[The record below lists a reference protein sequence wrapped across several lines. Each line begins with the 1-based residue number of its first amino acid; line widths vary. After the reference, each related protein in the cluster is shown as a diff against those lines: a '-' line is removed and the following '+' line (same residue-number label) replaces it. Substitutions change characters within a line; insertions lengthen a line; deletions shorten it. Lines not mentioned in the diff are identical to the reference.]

1 MNLFPGSDRIVYC
14 TDATRA
20 ETHHIPGRNDIMLG
34 TLLTFFAVGLITLI
48 IVGVV
53 LSIVGTVFSLAFG
66 LAGFLLFKVAP
77 ILLVGWLVLKLID
90 RRKPAS
96 ELSAA
101 DREWLEG
108 GR

>member
-1 MNLFPGSDRIVYC
+1 MI
-14 TDATRA
+14 
-20 ETHHIPGRNDIMLG
+20 G
-34 TLLTFFAVGLITLI
+34 TLLTFFAVGLITLLVI
-48 IVGVV
+48 GVV
-53 LSIVGTVFSLAFG
+53 LTIVGTVFSLAFG

-77 ILLVGWLVLKLID
+77 LILVGWLVLKLLE
-90 RRKPAS
+90 RRRPRG